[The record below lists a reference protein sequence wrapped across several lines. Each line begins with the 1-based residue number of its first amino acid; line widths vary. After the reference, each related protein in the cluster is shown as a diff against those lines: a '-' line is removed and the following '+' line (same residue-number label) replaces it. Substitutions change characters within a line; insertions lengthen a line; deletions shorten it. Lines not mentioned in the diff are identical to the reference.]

1 MLPWEPWQLFAWH
14 SFFFFKSAADM
25 ARTYFSKTNYY
36 NLWNNLFLTPER
48 VSRNY
53 FTWHVAARQA
63 LRVFTHLSSPTWIF
77 LAFISKNPCT
87 IVAHWTTIAARRKL
101 NPILLNPY
109 FLRNVIRRPNPTNSM
124 KCRPWNTATKDT
136 YVKANSSVEK
146 KSPSFSC
153 RVYPDI
159 WNQAWRLPRLLG
171 GRLHR
176 NLRRLGIG

>member
-14 SFFFFKSAADM
+14 RVFFNLRRIWPGHTFPKQIIITFGTICFWHPKECHASTSLD
-25 ARTYFSKTNYY
+25 TYLPDK
-36 NLWNNLFLTPER
+36 R
-48 VSRNY
+48 CM
-53 FTWHVAARQA
+53 
-63 LRVFTHLSSPTWIF
+63 FTHLSSPTWIF

-101 NPILLNPY
+101 NPMPLNPY